1 MYVYMDGWA
10 AGQDRGGVE
19 GFDAGR
25 EAGEVGRGG
34 GDLKLTMA
42 VAFAGSSDPVG
53 SK

>member
-1 MYVYMDGWA
+1 MFTWM
-10 AGQDRGGVE
+10 AGLLDKTEEELRGLMQAERLGKW
-19 GFDAGR
+19 G
-25 EAGEVGRGG
+25 GG